1 MAQQR
6 NRRSGIE
13 DRWHKRDG
21 SPSKLHHGECVKGRR
36 CDGVGKRWRAR
47 YVDAEGSEHSTM
59 FATRP
64 PATEWLDKVA
74 GDISTGKYVDPRRQ
88 KITFGEVS
96 EAWKVNPSW
105 TAATRE
111 RNFSVLRTHV
121 LPRWAGVPLARVT
134 HEDLQL
140 WVHKLVDSEL
150 SPGSVRKIVGVARGV
165 LQLAMRNGR
174 VAVNPADHLQLPRQ
188 KVARRRYL
196 TVAEVDRLATVAGPH
211 EVIVLVLAYCGL
223 RIGELSALRVG
234 NVDRVRRR
242 FMIEASVTEVN
253 GVLEWSDPKDHQRR
267 SVPWPRFLDDAMTA
281 LVTGRQSD
289 DLLFPS
295 PHGDV
300 LRVRNMRRSW
310 FDRAAS
316 EAGAEGLTPHE
327 LRHTAASIAVS
338 AGASV
343 LAVQRMLGHDKPS
356 TTLNVYS
363 DLFDH
368 DLDDLADRLADAR
381 TRNAADNLR
390 TIAPLALQLAES
402 ATA

>member
-1 MAQQR
+1 MAQRR

-13 DRWHKRDG
+13 DRWHKQDG
-21 SPSKLHHGECVKGRR
+21 SPSKLHHGECVSGRR

-47 YVDAEGSEHSTM
+47 YVDAAGSEHSRM
-59 FATRP
+59 FGTKP
-64 PATEWLDKVA
+64 PAVDWLDKVA

-88 KITFGEVS
+88 VITVGEVS
-96 EAWKVNPSW
+96 EAWKANPSW
-105 TAATRE
+105 TATTRE
-111 RNFSVLRTHV
+111 RNLSVLRTHV
-121 LPRWAGVPLARVT
+121 LPRWADIRLSHVK
-134 HEDLQL
+134 HEDLQV
-140 WVHKLVDSEL
+140 WVNELVASGL
-150 SPGSVRKIVGVARGV
+150 AAGSVRKVVGVVRGV

-174 VAVNPADHLQLPRQ
+174 VAVNPAEHLQLPRQ

-196 TVAEVDRLATVAGPH
+196 TVDQVNDLAVAAGRH
-211 EVIVLVLAYCGL
+211 EVIVLVLAFCGL

-242 FMIEASVTEVN
+242 FMIESSVTEVN
-253 GVLEWSDPKDHQRR
+253 GALAWSDPKDHQRR
-267 SVPWPRFLDDAMTA
+267 SVPWPRFLDDAIKE
-281 LVTGRQSD
+281 LVSGRSAN

-295 PHGDV
+295 PQGDV

-310 FDRAAS
+310 FDRAAR
-316 EAGAEGLTPHE
+316 EAGVPGLTPHE

-338 AGASV
+338 AGGSV

-368 DLDDLADRLADAR
+368 DLDDLADRLSR
-381 TRNAADNLR
+381 TRSQHSGANLQ
-390 TIAPLALQLAES
+390 TTASVEVLSAKASIA
-402 ATA
+402 

>member
-1 MAQQR
+1 MTQRR

-13 DRWHKRDG
+13 DRWHKKDG
-21 SPSKLHHGECVKGRR
+21 SPSKLHQGECVKGRR
-36 CDGVGKRWRAR
+36 CNGVGKRWRAR
-47 YVDAEGSEHSTM
+47 YVDAESNEHSTM
-59 FATRP
+59 FATKP
-64 PATEWLDKVA
+64 PAAEWLDRVA

-88 KITFGEVS
+88 TITLGEVS
-96 EAWKVNPSW
+96 EGWKANPSW
-105 TAATRE
+105 TATTRE

-121 LPRWAGVPLARVT
+121 LPRWADVPLSRVA
-134 HEDLQL
+134 HEDLQI
-140 WVHKLVDSEL
+140 WVNKLADSGL
-150 SPGSVRKIVGVARGV
+150 SPGSVRKIVGVVRGV

-196 TVAEVDRLATVAGPH
+196 TVAEVDRLAEVAGDH
-211 EVIVLVLAYCGL
+211 EVIILVLAYCGL

-234 NVDRVRRR
+234 NVDRARRR
-242 FMIEASVTEVN
+242 LMIEASVTEVN
-253 GVLEWSDPKDHQRR
+253 GALEWSDPKDHQRR
-267 SVPWPRFLDDAMTA
+267 SVPWPRFLDEEINN
-281 LVTGRQSD
+281 LVTGRKSS

-295 PHGDV
+295 PQGDV

-310 FDRAAS
+310 FDRAAYG
-316 EAGAEGLTPHE
+316 AGVPGLTPHE

-368 DLDDLADRLADAR
+368 DLDDLADRLSDAR
-381 TRNAADNLR
+381 RKGAADNLR
-390 TIAPLALQLAES
+390 TISPLMVALPNLA
-402 ATA
+402 AV

>member
-1 MAQQR
+1 MVQRR

-21 SPSKLHHGECVKGRR
+21 SPSKLHHGDCVKGRR

-47 YVDAEGSEHSTM
+47 YVNAEGDERAQI
-59 FATRP
+59 FATKP
-64 PATEWLDKVA
+64 QAVEWLDKVA
-74 GDISTGKYVDPRRQ
+74 GDIASGRYVDPQRQ
-88 KITFGEVS
+88 VITFGEVAK
-96 EAWKVNPSW
+96 AWKVNPSW
-105 TAATRE
+105 TATTRE
-111 RNFSVLRTHV
+111 RNLSVLRMHV
-121 LPRWAGVPLARVT
+121 LPRWGDLRLSAVK
-134 HEDLQL
+134 HEDLQI
-140 WVHKLVDSEL
+140 WVNELVASGL
-150 SPGSVRKIVGVARGV
+150 SSGSVRKIVGVARGV
-165 LQLAMRNGR
+165 LQMAMRNGR
-174 VAVNPADHLQLPRQ
+174 VSMNPADHLQLPRQ

-196 TVAEVDRLATVAGPH
+196 TVGQVDRLAQEAGSH

-242 FMIEASVTEVN
+242 FMVEASVTEVN
-253 GVLEWSDPKDHQRR
+253 GELVWSDPKDHQRR
-267 SVPWPRFLDDAMTA
+267 SVPWPRFLDDEIDA
-281 LVTGRQSD
+281 LIVGRD
-289 DLLFPS
+289 AADLLFPS
-295 PHGDV
+295 PRGDV

-310 FDRAAS
+310 FDRAARD
-316 EAGAEGLTPHE
+316 AGVSGLTPHE

-368 DLDDLADRLADAR
+368 DLDDLADRLAAAR
-381 TRNAADNLR
+381 GQHAADNLR
-390 TIAPLALQLAES
+390 TIAPLAMMAVDAEV
-402 ATA
+402 A